1 MRRVL
6 FSTIALFA
14 LLFASCEE
22 LPFGDTNSTGGDNIR
37 VVSDT
42 LIKMPANGGN
52 AEIMYVINTA
62 VEGATVTASSTTAWI
77 TNIEA
82 GDTVT
87 FTVLPNNDSNNRN
100 GSICIE
106 YANTKV
112 TVDIEQKGR
121 DANPNASLSITS
133 DTMVTFDA
141 FGGDGTLT
149 YSLTGV
155 DDGDKPA
162 VTCDKNWI
170 SIKAIG
176 NGTVEYIV
184 AESTSSSSRRAMVTL
199 TYGSLKATVMVT
211 QEAQNNELTITA
223 NKSSIKLGESITFSV
238 TLGDH
243 DVTAKSTIYYYNTST
258 VVANPL
264 TPTESGIYEIYAK
277 YDSLSSKR
285 LTVSVV
291 PSNMQELPADPSPE
305 SYDFNQRILL
315 VDHTGTSCPNCP
327 AVKDAFK
334 TASES
339 ANYKDKF
346 NVVYSYSYNQNEAC
360 YSSAAKTLWNYYK
373 EVCKSGDEL
382 TGYPSFTTNY
392 CYNWTGKA
400 GSVLDRIDTFWDKDV
415 TASIAIS
422 NVRKDSKLTINAA
435 IKSSK
440 SQDFKLSLWLL
451 EDGVYE
457 TQSGAG
463 SSSWMHTH
471 HNIMRDGITGISAS
485 DIAGVEFGY
494 VEANTTVQRIMEFD
508 LFIGSSWKINNCKLI
523 AIISAPSEKYDGK
536 YEVVNT
542 AICEFNS
549 TIGFDYKK

>member
-121 DANPNASLSITS
+121 VANPDASLSITS

-155 DDGDKPA
+155 DEDDKPA
-162 VTCDKNWI
+162 VTCDKNWV

-211 QEAQNNELTITA
+211 QEAQINELTITA

-463 SSSWMHTH
+463 SATWMHTH

>member
-121 DANPNASLSITS
+121 VANPNASLSITS

-155 DDGDKPA
+155 DEGDKPA

-346 NVVYSYSYNQNEAC
+346 NVVYSYSYNSTEAC

>member
-100 GSICIE
+100 GSIRIE

-121 DANPNASLSITS
+121 VANPNASLSITS
-133 DTMVTFDA
+133 ETMVTFDA

-155 DDGDKPA
+155 DEGEKPA

-346 NVVYSYSYNQNEAC
+346 NVVYSYSYNATEAC

-373 EVCKSGDEL
+373 EVCKSGDLL

-463 SSSWMHTH
+463 SATWMHTH